1 MGDYGINNS
10 LEYTELA
17 LDSWDASGAG
27 NGYFEN
33 STAPINQLEF
43 SWPNYFFT
51 SKKLNVA
58 AIKVLSAEI
67 PFVFDVITTANN
79 TFIYTEN
86 ATAHVLTIPV
96 GTYTGTQLAII
107 LQTLFQTIT
116 PGFLVSWNSTLIK
129 FEFTQP
135 TAIPWSL
142 SFASNATAYSPLG
155 FMPETT
161 TTAVTGL
168 NSKIISTIIAQVSGP
183 YYLYLNSR
191 KIGSLVNFNLPDGSQ
206 AKGIGPEI
214 CRIPINV
221 QYGSIIFYQD
231 VTPEKFFDFF
241 AATQFDTFDLY
252 LTLGSDQYQKPVDM
266 KGSPWSVKL
275 GLLVYRNSS
284 EDLYGKAV
292 GLRNGGVTRIFN

>member
-10 LEYTELA
+10 LEYTELV
-17 LDSWDASGAG
+17 LDSWDATAAG
-27 NGYFEN
+27 NSYFEN
-33 STAPINQLEF
+33 STAPTDQLVY

-67 PFVFDVITTANN
+67 PFVFDVITDVSN

-86 ATAHVLTIPV
+86 TIAHVITIPV
-96 GTYTGTQLAII
+96 GTYSGSELAVI
-107 LQTLFQTIT
+107 LQTLFQAIT
-116 PGFLVSWNSTLIK
+116 PGFLVSWNSQLIK

-142 SFASNATAYSPLG
+142 SFASNASAYSPLG
-155 FMPETT
+155 FIPGTT
-161 TTAVTGL
+161 TTAVTGI
-168 NSKIISTIIAQVSGP
+168 NSKIFSTIVAQVSGP

-191 KIGSLVNFNLPDGSQ
+191 KIGSLINFNLPDGAR

-221 QYGSIIFYQD
+221 SYGSIIFYND

-241 AATQFDTFDLY
+241 AATQFDSFDLY
-252 LTLGSDQYQKPVDM
+252 LTLGSDQYQKPVNM

-284 EDLYGKAV
+284 EDLYGKSV
-292 GLRNGGVTRIFN
+292 GMRNGGVTRIFN